1 MRCRPAICKRFSS
14 KVDTPLSGGLRP
26 TAARPSPAEV
36 LPATRGLCA
45 SPPALTEGH
54 LCLLGP
60 RQTQEKQAAGLP
72 PASGPRSQDAAVS
85 PLSAPCRAAV
95 LCGAPQCILGQDDTR
110 AREAAPDAARVA
122 RRCSQGMGQ
131 YLTPQNLSEKR
142 SACPGQLSTRR
153 ISTELADALTSYYST
168 ATCPYEC
175 CGTSPCLGT
184 RAGPAAGAP

>member
-1 MRCRPAICKRFSS
+1 MGSAHCLQPSRKATSASVKPKRSRL
-14 KVDTPLSGGLRP
+14 PGCLQHQAPGLWIL
-26 TAARPSPAEV
+26 PSAP
-36 LPATRGLCA
+36 
-45 SPPALTEGH
+45 
-54 LCLLGP
+54 
-60 RQTQEKQAAGLP
+60 
-72 PASGPRSQDAAVS
+72 
-85 PLSAPCRAAV
+85 SAPCRAPV

-175 CGTSPCLGT
+175 FGTSPCLGT

>member
-14 KVDTPLSGGLRP
+14 KVDTPLSGGLGL

-36 LPATRGLCA
+36 LPATRGLCPL
-45 SPPALTEGH
+45 PPALKEGH
-54 LCLLGP
+54 LCL

-72 PASGPRSQDAAVS
+72 PASGPRSLDSAVS
-85 PLSAPCRAAV
+85 PLSAPCRAPV

-110 AREAAPDAARVA
+110 TGEAAPDAARVA
-122 RRCSQGMGQ
+122 RRCSQGMGK

-175 CGTSPCLGT
+175 FGTSQCLGT
-184 RAGPAAGAP
+184 KAGPAAGAP